1 MAAQAEASILNADEA
16 ADLRSRMCGE
26 KRAMTVEAAFTLA
39 WRKSDHGVN
48 VSAYPCPFHPEAHPA
63 VWHVGH
69 APNVERLKLLA
80 RYLRFGAA
88 A

>member
-1 MAAQAEASILNADEA
+1 MTLAALTADEA

-26 KRAMTVEAAFTLA
+26 KRAMTLEDAFTVA
-39 WRKSDHGVN
+39 WHQRDRGVN
-48 VSAYPCPFHPEAHPA
+48 VSAYPCPFHPDTHPS

-69 APNVERLKLLA
+69 APNVERLRLLA